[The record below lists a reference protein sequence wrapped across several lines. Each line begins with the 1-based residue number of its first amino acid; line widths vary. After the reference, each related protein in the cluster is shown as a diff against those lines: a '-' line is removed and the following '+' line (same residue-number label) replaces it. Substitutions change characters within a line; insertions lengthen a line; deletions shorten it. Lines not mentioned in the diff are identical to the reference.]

1 MVLILTHIM
10 SFLAQIWKPCTL
22 GSIQS
27 ECYKGRNATIGGSGC
42 GPPTS
47 DKYYQQKN
55 KTVYLDP
62 GHSKGKNGIDYK
74 ASTERTVSLPD
85 GDSAFKGDKPL
96 LGQGVESK
104 SPEDKYNWDV
114 AQELKDILLDRR
126 CFVYKNILIK
136 GELR

>member
-1 MVLILTHIM
+1 MV
-10 SFLAQIWKPCTL
+10 
-22 GSIQS
+22 SIIRHQQS
-27 ECYKGRNATIGGSGC
+27 EPFR
-42 GPPTS
+42 
-47 DKYYQQKN
+47 YQM
-55 KTVYLDP
+55 VIL
-62 GHSKGKNGIDYK
+62 H
-74 ASTERTVSLPD
+74 LP
-85 GDSAFKGDKPL
+85 FKGDKPL